1 MEVWYYII
9 AVLCFGARNYK
20 TIMSA
25 PPVLP
30 EEVYTSAVLKTS
42 VQQLKRV
49 MKEVD
54 PNGDVELEAEVE
66 FALLHLLDDF
76 VYRVTQ
82 SAVLCADHRG
92 SNALEVT
99 DLKLALEMDH
109 QISVPGY
116 HPKKRQRT
124 D

>member
-1 MEVWYYII
+1 MQDRDLDI
-9 AVLCFGARNYK
+9 ASVKRYNLFLP
-20 TIMSA
+20 MSS

-30 EEVYTSAVLKTS
+30 EDIYTTEVLKTS
-42 VQQLKRV
+42 IHQLKRV

-54 PNGDVELEAEVE
+54 PSGSIELEAEVE

-76 VYRVTQ
+76 VYRITQ

-92 SNALEVT
+92 SDALEVS
-99 DLKLALEMDH
+99 DLKLSLEMDH

-116 HPKKRQRT
+116 QPKKKQRT
-124 D
+124 K

>member
-1 MEVWYYII
+1 MRVSKDI
-9 AVLCFGARNYK
+9 VLF
-20 TIMSA
+20 ILPMSF

-30 EEVYTSAVLKTS
+30 EDIYTTEVLKTS
-42 VQQLKRV
+42 IHQLKRV

-54 PNGDVELEAEVE
+54 PSGSIELEAEVE

-76 VYRVTQ
+76 VYRITQ

-92 SNALEVT
+92 SDALEVS
-99 DLKLALEMDH
+99 DLKLSLEMDH

-116 HPKKRQRT
+116 QPKKKQRT
-124 D
+124 K

>member
-1 MEVWYYII
+1 MTSEIAKNIMQRRHFNAHASMEEQPRVETGVGKI
-9 AVLCFGARNYK
+9 F
-20 TIMSA
+20 
-25 PPVLP
+25 
-30 EEVYTSAVLKTS
+30 E
-42 VQQLKRV
+42 RV